1 MTRTGLRKSL
11 PLFSLCALC
20 AFVVNSRAAEPWSTY
35 RGNTERTGCTDG
47 NAGPKEPAVVW
58 FHESQDHF
66 IASPLPFGDRLYL
79 SGLGGFNV
87 GSLYAFDV
95 DPKTKKEKRIA
106 WSVRTPYLKLPTVST
121 PAVMDGKLIFGDGMH
136 QTDGAILHCLR
147 VEKGLPLWQ
156 YPVPGTLV
164 HMEGSPT
171 VAHGKVYVGGGA
183 AGVIC
188 IDPSRLTLKG
198 KEHTLAEI
206 QKLLDKEWADLE
218 AQYQKDLKDD
228 PMFAMKPNP
237 DQLSKPAPVLAWQ
250 QGKEKWHVDA
260 PVAVAG
266 DFVLAASA
274 FLDKEKV
281 GDRALFALD
290 AKTGDVKWR
299 KPLPLNP
306 WGGPAVSGKTVVVS
320 GSSVAFTTVGLDKA
334 NGFVA
339 AYNLDDGKELWTKE
353 LPAGAGVL
361 SCVALTKDLAIAT
374 ATDGKVRAFD
384 LTDNGEKKWVYDA
397 KAPFFAPV
405 AVDATTVYAADLK
418 GVVHAINLADGTGKW
433 KLDLGA
439 EPVKSPGMV
448 YGGPVLSGGK
458 LYVAT
463 CNLEGPFARKPTVVA
478 CIGEK

>member
-1 MTRTGLRKSL
+1 MTRIGLRTLL

-35 RGNTERTGCTDG
+35 RGNLERTGCTDG
-47 NAGPKEPAVVW
+47 KAGPKEPAVVW
-58 FHESQDHF
+58 FHQSQDHF

-79 SGLGGFNV
+79 SGLGPLNV
-87 GSLYAFDV
+87 ASLYGFDL
-95 DPKTKKEKRIA
+95 DPKSKERIA
-106 WSVRTPYLKLPTVST
+106 WRVRTPYLKLPTVST

-147 VEKGLPLWQ
+147 MEKGLPLWQ

-164 HMEGSPT
+164 HLEGSPT
-171 VAHGKVYVGGGA
+171 VAHGKVYLGGGA

-188 IDPSRLTLKG
+188 IDPSRLTLDG
-198 KEHTLAEI
+198 KEQPLADI
-206 QKLLDKEWADLE
+206 QKLLDKKWAELE
-218 AQYQKDLKDD
+218 EQYKKDLKENPD
-228 PMFAMKPNP
+228 FAMKPNV
-237 DQLSKPAPVLAWQ
+237 DQLPKPAPVLAWQ

-266 DFVLAASA
+266 DLVLAASA
-274 FLDKEKV
+274 FLDKEQV

-299 KPLPLNP
+299 KPLPINP

-320 GSSVAFTTVGLDKA
+320 GSSVAFTTVGLNKA
-334 NGFVA
+334 KGFVA
-339 AYNLDDGKELWTKE
+339 AYNLDDGKELWTAKV
-353 LPAGAGVL
+353 PGGVL

-384 LTDNGEKKWVYDA
+384 LATGDKKWFYDA
-397 KAPFFAPV
+397 KTPFFAPV
-405 AVDATTVYAADLK
+405 ALDAATAYAADFK
-418 GVVHAINLADGTGKW
+418 GVVHALNLADGTGKW

-439 EPVKSPGMV
+439 EPVKLPSMV

-463 CNLEGPFARKPTVVA
+463 CNLEGPFARQPTVVA